1 MSDVW
6 AGSFETDLDA
16 RRQRVQQGIAEG
28 RARSARRREAR
39 ATRAARQNNHHAAR
53 GWLLRGSGAWHVAP

>member
-6 AGSFETDLDA
+6 AGSFDTDLDA

-28 RARSARRREAR
+28 RARSARRRQS
-39 ATRAARQNNHHAAR
+39 RAARAARRRNHDAAR
-53 GWLLRGSGAWHVAP
+53 GWLLRVSGAWHVAR